1 MRGTAIVPLL
11 TGCALLAALPRVT
24 EAKVV
29 RFVVQQRGPFAEG
42 ATFGGTGA
50 YERLTGTAYF
60 EVNPND
66 PLSAV
71 IVDLDLSPR
80 NARGRVEFSTPFF
93 ILKPVDMSRGNRK
106 IFYTVNNRG
115 NDSLIPAET
124 VAQVG
129 SNDIYLIM
137 GYTIVDAGWEGD
149 VVPTDINLAANLPIA
164 TQPDGSPI
172 IGRMRVE
179 YSDRTIPLTG
189 TFTM

>member
-60 EVNPND
+60 EVDPND
-66 PLSAV
+66 PLNAV
-71 IVDLDLSPR
+71 IVDLDLAPR

-93 ILKPVDMSRGNRK
+93 ILKPADISRGNRK
-106 IFYTVNNRG
+106 IFYTANNRG
-115 NDSLIPAET
+115 NDALLNAKT
-124 VAQVG
+124 KADVG
-129 SNDIYLIM
+129 LNDLPLRM
-137 GYTIVDAGWEGD
+137 GYTVVDAGWQGD
-149 VVPTDINLAANLPIA
+149 IVPDPAKLVA
-164 TQPDGSPI
+164 
-172 IGRMRVE
+172 
-179 YSDRTIPLTG
+179 
-189 TFTM
+189 